1 MYDPPR
7 ICKNFLREAGFFG
20 LPKCIRPTCG
30 ATWSELLASMEI
42 RARKAS

>member
-7 ICKNFLREAGFFG
+7 ICKNFLSESGFFG

-30 ATWSELLASMEI
+30 ALLGLLASMEI